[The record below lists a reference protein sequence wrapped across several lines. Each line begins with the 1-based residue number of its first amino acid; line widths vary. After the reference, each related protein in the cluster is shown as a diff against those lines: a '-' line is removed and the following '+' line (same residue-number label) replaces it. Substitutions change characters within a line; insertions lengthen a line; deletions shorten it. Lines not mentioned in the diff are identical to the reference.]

1 MKKIIF
7 IGLLLVATTFN
18 MNAQSVEFKIVTS
31 VESIV
36 PNGLGRSRLLSSNDV
51 KDYKDYTSTQT
62 EEDNTRNKSNRKEMR
77 VKGFDETKML
87 NYFNVGGIRFQ
98 NIATND
104 AIITSKI
111 NTMVAEGWELAFVVS
126 GVESEGGKGDGQ
138 GIYITRF
145 IFKRNK

>member
-18 MNAQSVEFKIVTS
+18 MNAQSVEYKIVTS

-51 KDYKDYTSTQT
+51 KDYKAYTSTQT
-62 EEDNTRNKSNRKEMR
+62 ADDNTRNKSGRKEMR

-111 NTMVAEGWELAFVVS
+111 NTMITEGWELAFVVS
-126 GVESEGGKGDGQ
+126 GVESDGGKGDGQ

-145 IFKRNK
+145 IFKRNI